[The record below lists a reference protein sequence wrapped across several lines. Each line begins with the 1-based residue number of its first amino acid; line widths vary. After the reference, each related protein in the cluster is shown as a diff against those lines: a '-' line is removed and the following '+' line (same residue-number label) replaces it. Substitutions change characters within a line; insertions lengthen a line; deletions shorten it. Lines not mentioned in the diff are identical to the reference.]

1 VVETISTVGGSTGW
15 CVMISG
21 GYGQFAGLLPPSA
34 ATEIFSDPA
43 AVLAGTFRP
52 NGVARAVA
60 GRYQVSGQ
68 WPLASGSSHA
78 TWLLG
83 GCRIVDGDQP
93 RLTPAGGP
101 ELRLVFLPVGDGAI
115 LDTWHTAGL
124 RGTASHD
131 FVLRDRFIPAHR
143 TCWFTHAPAR
153 PEPLYRLP
161 TIAVFAAWIAA
172 VPLGIARHAIAA
184 FTALAGAKTP
194 TWSQALLRE
203 KAAAQLAVG
212 QAEGLVRAGRA
223 FLTETLRDGFV
234 NLLTVLPSP

>member
-1 VVETISTVGGSTGW
+1 VVETISTVRGSTGW

-68 WPLASGSSHA
+68 GPLASGSSHA
-78 TWLLG
+78 TRLLG

-223 FLTETLRDGFV
+223 FLTETIRDGFV